1 MSNTAPTRA
10 AELAAQFR
18 ANAARVEF
26 LTAEVELSIP
36 SIAPDFKFKFVAR
49 RIDILTLLH
58 GGVLPEALAQ
68 QLLESR
74 ERGGEEF
81 AETLTGE
88 ETLQL
93 LRFQQHV
100 ARQVCVAP
108 KLVFHPAGEG
118 EIDLREVPFAGE
130 LITALFKYAMALS
143 PDVPVATT
151 EGETDVQAVANFR
164 EKPAHVDAGGD
175 GRKVRRTPQRVA

>member
-26 LTAEVELSIP
+26 PTAEVELSIP

-74 ERGGEEF
+74 ERGEEF

-143 PDVPVATT
+143 PDVPVPTT
-151 EGETDVQAVANFR
+151 EGETDLRAVANFR
-164 EKPAHVDAGGD
+164 EKSAHADAGGD
-175 GRKVRRTPQRVA
+175 GRKVRRTPQRIA